1 VSIAQF
7 MTFLIMPVG
16 CLLIALLFSWMIDA
30 SDLASVSVPQ
40 SAMILDANSSAHISR

>member
-16 CLLIALLFSWMIDA
+16 CLLIALLFSWIERRERRRVRERSA
-30 SDLASVSVPQ
+30 ISDDS
-40 SAMILDANSSAHISR
+40 